1 MNARGSENRQMMR
14 ALSVRVTPGDYA
26 SIAERAQACG
36 LGLAEFVRRCCLGR
50 QTPARA
56 DLQVVNELR
65 RLGGLQKHL
74 FSQDDRHG
82 ERYAEVLLEIQ
93 AAIQRIGAA

>member
-1 MNARGSENRQMMR
+1 MNARGSENRQATR
-14 ALSVRVTPGDYA
+14 ALSVRVTPGDHA
-26 SIAERAQACG
+26 AIAERAQACG
-36 LGLAEFVRRCCLGR
+36 LGVAEFVRRCCLGR

-74 FSQDDRHG
+74 FSSDDRQG
-82 ERYAEVLLEIQ
+82 DRYAELLIEIQ
-93 AAIQRIGAA
+93 AAIRRIGAS

>member
-1 MNARGSENRQMMR
+1 MR
-14 ALSVRVTPGDYA
+14 ALSVRVTAGDYA
-26 SIAERAQACG
+26 AIAERAQACG
-36 LGLAEFVRRCCLGR
+36 LGVAEFVRRCCLGR

-74 FSQDDRHG
+74 FSQGDRHD
-82 ERYAEVLLEIQ
+82 ERYADLLLEIQ